1 MQQSDDLITRQQ
13 AAEILGVTV
22 RHLRN
27 LVRQGTIL
35 PADTGKGG
43 TELFRAEEV
52 YALTQLR
59 GRRLDLADT
68 ARMAMQAH
76 ATARATQQR
85 LDKLC
90 RLLGFD
96 VNRLSYEDEAVHALH
111 AKVQHALTSDLAAV
125 ETGELMDWAATFHGI
140 DESYLRVV
148 EDYTSDDEPWDS
160 YLALANA
167 LMKYTGSSEEVN
179 TRFAFAC
186 LDSARKHLRHV
197 SYFYVRTTRGVKTAN
212 AAFEESVDD
221 EIIGQLYPMQV
232 GPD

>member
-1 MQQSDDLITRQQ
+1 MHQSDSLITRQQ

-27 LVRQGTIL
+27 LVREGTIL
-35 PADTGKGG
+35 PADIGKGSA
-43 TELFRAEEV
+43 ELFRAEEV

-59 GRRLDLADT
+59 GRRLNLADT

-90 RLLGFD
+90 HLLGFG
-96 VNRLSYEDEAVHALH
+96 VNRLSYEDESVHALH
-111 AKVQHALTSDLAAV
+111 AKVQHALSSDLSTI

-140 DESYLRVV
+140 DESYLRIV
-148 EDYTSDDEPWDS
+148 ENYTNDREPWS
-160 YLALANA
+160 TYLALANEV
-167 LMKYTGSSEEVN
+167 MKYSNLSEEVN
-179 TRFAFAC
+179 TRFAFSC

-197 SYFYVRTTRGVKTAN
+197 AYFYVRTTHGAKVAN
-212 AAFEESVDD
+212 VAFDNTVDD
-221 EIIGQLYPMQV
+221 EIIGQLYPMQI